1 MADEATPKQPDGR
14 GITEQE
20 LRRTD
25 LPPTSYVCGIPL
37 YPVGGTVFLY
47 GPPGIGKSFI
57 TQGLNHTVTWGK
69 AAGSFTVAED
79 FTSNVLYC
87 DFESNASMVRERS
100 LLLTPFGHIASDT
113 GGNEMQTDT
122 TYVFSTDWR
131 GRSFPERLAELEQR
145 LYAKESAGIGFSL
158 VILDTYQAFVGATPA
173 AANPYEY
180 DQACIEALNELAER
194 CQVCILLIHHPNK
207 GGDISGS
214 VARAGTAWI
223 VMSFKRVGDG
233 QAVLKMEK
241 NRVGQELAL
250 AFSWDR
256 DRIWRLAADM
266 PARVALAKGNNRV
279 LLQKLAADGPM
290 TKAELLAFAR
300 IPEGS
305 LKSALQRLQI
315 RGEVELLQDRRWR
328 VTFDAQQDMP
338 ITNPWRSA
346 KECKAC
352 GQRIHP
358 RLGCT
363 TESCSAYIPEN
374 WRPATTEAEM
384 RHQPWTDP
392 NAAEL
397 PKWKQMARER
407 SHNHAQPP
415 TVDATYRMDGPQKV
429 YTVHPITAAVEMI
442 MADRDAGKLSP
453 TWRTDLPEEITGALD
468 GQHNWGKVPD
478 RYKGELRTAPDGE
491 WSSYDARGSFLA
503 SYRTPLCIKP
513 LPKPVESDGSEWTR
527 KHAGVVEVLMPE
539 WSDSRIG
546 HPLGAKAKPGQWQ
559 WVWSA
564 SYRLL
569 RHLAEQTNQAGEP
582 LIAPLQ
588 VRRAALRVGYQGA
601 SENLLLGFY
610 ETMKAAREHYAKGSD
625 ELAYVKEM
633 YSAWLSSTK
642 RGTSNVFKREDW
654 WYSIRSEAFSRLW
667 NAGWSAITVGI
678 EVLAMGNTDELVM
691 RPNLGIP
698 VLFPEDDRR
707 IGKMTFKESGRGLA
721 R

>member
-1 MADEATPKQPDGR
+1 MSDGQAAPQSSDR

-25 LPPTSYVCGIPL
+25 LPVTSYVCGIPL

-57 TQGLNHTVTWGK
+57 TQGLNHTITWGK
-69 AAGSFTVAED
+69 AAGSFKVDED

-87 DFESNASMVRERS
+87 DFESNANMVRERS
-100 LLLTPFGHIASDT
+100 LMLTPFGHVASDT
-113 GGNEMQTDT
+113 GGAQMLTDT
-122 TYVFSTDWR
+122 TYVFSPDWR
-131 GRSFPERLAELEQR
+131 GRTFPERLAELEQR

-158 VILDTYQAFVGATPA
+158 VVLDTYQAFVGATPPMT
-173 AANPYEY
+173 NPYEY
-180 DQACIEALNELAER
+180 DRACIEKLNELAER

-207 GGDISGS
+207 SGDISGS

-241 NRVGQELAL
+241 NRVGKELELA
-250 AFSWDR
+250 FDWDR
-256 DRIWRLAADM
+256 DRIWRLSADM

-279 LLQKLAADGPM
+279 LLQKLAEAGPM
-290 TKAELLAFAR
+290 TKAELLAFAQ

-328 VTFDAQQDMP
+328 VTFNAHQDMP
-338 ITNPWRSA
+338 VGNAWRSA
-346 KECKAC
+346 KECPQC
-352 GQRIHP
+352 GHRIHH
-358 RLGCT
+358 RFGCVT
-363 TESCSAYIPEN
+363 DTCPAYIPEN
-374 WRPATTEAEM
+374 WAATTETELRQAEPTPDDT
-384 RHQPWTDP
+384 RPV
-392 NAAEL
+392 

-407 SHNHAQPP
+407 TSQSPVPA
-415 TVDATYRMDGPQKV
+415 VDASYRMDGPEKV
-429 YTVHPITAAVEMI
+429 YTRHPITAAVELI

-453 TWRTDLPEEITGALD
+453 TWRTDLPAEITGALD
-468 GQHNWGKVPD
+468 GHHRFGKLPQ
-478 RYKGELRTAPDGE
+478 RYKGELRHAPEGA

-513 LPKPVESDGSEWTR
+513 LPAPVESDGSEWTR
-527 KHAGVVEVLMPE
+527 KHSGALEILTPE
-539 WSDSRIG
+539 WNDPRIG
-546 HPLGAKAKPGQWQ
+546 HPLGTKAQPGTWQ
-559 WVWSA
+559 WIWSP

-569 RHLAEQTNQAGEP
+569 RHLAEERDEAGQP
-582 LIAPLQ
+582 LIGPLT
-588 VRRAALRVGYQGA
+588 VRRTALRSGYQGA

-610 ETMKAAREHYAKGSD
+610 ETMKAAREHYPKGSE

-642 RGTSNVFKREDW
+642 RGVSNVFKREDW

-667 NAGWSAITVGI
+667 NAGWSAVAAGI

-691 RPNLGIP
+691 RPSLKIP
-698 VLFPEDDRR
+698 EVFPEDDRR